1 MTMTSNALGTA
12 HRIEIRAPN
21 GAAAVALERR
31 LASLGPTAVCRH
43 GRWVV
48 ELDGVHSVDAVQV
61 EVKAWLVEIGAA
73 ATTMVVDRRLL
84 TLEVERRGR
93 HRATNASFSG

>member
-1 MTMTSNALGTA
+1 MTCTELGTA
-12 HRIEIRAPN
+12 HRIEVHAPN
-21 GAAAVALERR
+21 GVAAIGLEQR

-48 ELDGVHSVDAVQV
+48 ELDGIHSVEAVEA
-61 EVKAWLVEIGAA
+61 EVTAWLAEIGAVV
-73 ATTMVVDRRLL
+73 TTVFVDRQPL
-84 TLEVERRGR
+84 TVEAEPHGR